1 LDPLVALLRQLR
13 SLPADGDV
21 EPGLP
26 RAADRQLR
34 SSTEMELLDA
44 RALRQRIGLAL
55 AELGRRLTEEL
66 PHTFER
72 ALKAWDQID
81 ALVVIDPPMRRE
93 LGLLRRAALAL
104 EAAEDAPTRA
114 VGLESRL
121 VLDAATGLTS
131 LFERRLAQLVRA
143 RLRSDDPSLLV
154 DGRPFVDL
162 GAALT
167 EAARRWGTTS

>member
-1 LDPLVALLRQLR
+1 LDPLVVLLRQLR
-13 SLPADGDV
+13 SLPADGEV

-34 SSTEMELLDA
+34 SKTEMELLA
-44 RALRQRIGLAL
+44 APVLRQRIGIAL
-55 AELGRRLTEEL
+55 SELGRRCSEEL
-66 PHTFER
+66 PRTLER
-72 ALKAWDQID
+72 AMTAWDQVD
-81 ALVVIDPPMRRE
+81 ALVVIDPAMRRE
-93 LGLLRRAALAL
+93 LGVLRRASLAL

-114 VGLESRL
+114 IGLESRL

-143 RLRSDDPSLLV
+143 RLRSEDPSLLV

-162 GAALT
+162 GAALLET
-167 EAARRWGTTS
+167 ARRWGTR